1 MNDYFDNA
9 SFKSLANSS
18 VASSFVH
25 HDVTKRQTDD
35 FSSYGSQISKI
46 YFVEAFDYFVIQ
58 NIELLVC
65 R

>member
-25 HDVTKRQTDD
+25 QDVTKRQTDD
-35 FSSYGSQISKI
+35 FSSYLSK
-46 YFVEAFDYFVIQ
+46 F
-58 NIELLVC
+58 
-65 R
+65 